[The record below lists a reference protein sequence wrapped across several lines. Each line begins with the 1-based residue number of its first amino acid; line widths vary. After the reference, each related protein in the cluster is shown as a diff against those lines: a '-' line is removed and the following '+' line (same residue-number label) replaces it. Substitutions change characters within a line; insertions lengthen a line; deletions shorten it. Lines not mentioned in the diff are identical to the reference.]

1 MDILIL
7 IEIREILYCTT
18 LTLIYDMLFSLRL
31 MKYSVKEVKIFWG
44 PGTGWERFFF
54 EKTYT
59 KLDGET
65 FSDPFLEYQNGAYR
79 WSKLL

>member
-1 MDILIL
+1 
-7 IEIREILYCTT
+7 
-18 LTLIYDMLFSLRL
+18 

-59 KLDGET
+59 KLDRET
-65 FSDPFLEYQNGAYR
+65 FSDPFLKYQNGAYR